1 MAKLDDKQPQNI
13 THFVSHRLPKRSPF
27 YFAVALMLSVSVV
40 SCGGC
45 GDDGESYETVETTEF
60 TKGVRT
66 TIQETSAGKFEII
79 DEQVVPDTTQSAF
92 VIKYLNGKTD
102 SMSLSTARSILAN
115 RPADQQ
121 IAQGVAPQSS
131 LSNVLWWGAGGYLLG
146 RMLSSP
152 SHNGFYSP
160 RYYSSPPPQ
169 YGGQQPMYGQQQP
182 YRRDSARNRNSR
194 SRSNYRSST
203 TSGGVFR
210 SATSVSDQLRSTSQ
224 TRTIS
229 RPVSSGRSGFFR
241 SSSRG
246 SSSS

>member
-1 MAKLDDKQPQNI
+1 MIKFEQNQPQDI
-13 THFVSHRLPKRSPF
+13 TRFAHIRTPKRSPF
-27 YFAVALMLSVSVV
+27 YFAVALMLSTSVV

-45 GDDGESYETVETTEF
+45 GDDGESYETVQTTEF

-66 TIQETSAGKFEII
+66 TIQETSAGKFEIV

-102 SMSLSTARSILAN
+102 SMSLNAARSMLAN

-160 RYYSSPPPQ
+160 RYYSAPPPQ
-169 YGGQQPMYGQQQP
+169 YGGQQPMYGQQTP
-182 YRRDSARNRNSR
+182 YKRDSARNRNNR

-241 SSSRG
+241 SSGR
-246 SSSS
+246 SSSGS